1 MKAIEVEKEMKKLAD
16 KEQSQNLSWFF
27 KTGKGQYGEG
37 DLFLGIKVP
46 VVRKVAVKYGDIPMS
61 EVDVLFK
68 NKFHEIRLVA
78 VLILVHKFKKLKTQ
92 KDKKEIVDF
101 YLAHTKY
108 INNWDL
114 VDLSAGYILGNY
126 LLKEKKRKE

>member
-1 MKAIEVEKEMKKLAD
+1 
-16 KEQSQNLSWFF
+16 
-27 KTGKGQYGEG
+27 
-37 DLFLGIKVP
+37 
-46 VVRKVAVKYGDIPMS
+46 
-61 EVDVLFK
+61 
-68 NKFHEIRLVA
+68 VA